1 VSFRDLAGESYES
14 VWTIDP
20 LLFEGARIEQS
31 KDVNDLVSAVQRISD
46 GITGRDGHRKAA
58 GEQRGSAR

>member
-1 VSFRDLAGESYES
+1 VSFQDLAGESYES
-14 VWTIDP
+14 EWTIDP

-31 KDVNDLVSAVQRISD
+31 KGMNDLISAVQR
-46 GITGRDGHRKAA
+46 ITGRDGHRKAA